1 MRLRFFRVKRQLVG
15 HFHFLIPK
23 KSVSS
28 ILTWA
33 PHRMAFDGCEMHSTA
48 PGANHRSDFFLSACD
63 PNHSLPL
70 RLCTLY
76 HTTNMQPN
84 TFSGRTIIPETRLL
98 ATASPDILEFID
110 KAVAQHAVHL
120 HSQRHFATR
129 PVLVNPPAVLEYET
143 SDVESNGSLDS
154 CVTE

>member
-1 MRLRFFRVKRQLVG
+1 
-15 HFHFLIPK
+15 
-23 KSVSS
+23 
-28 ILTWA
+28 
-33 PHRMAFDGCEMHSTA
+33 MHSTA
-48 PGANHRSDFFLSACD
+48 PGAHQRSDFFLSACD
-63 PNHSLPL
+63 RKNNSTL

-76 HTTNMQPN
+76 HTTNFPPH

-129 PVLVNPPAVLEYET
+129 PVLVNPPAVLEHVHET

-154 CVTE
+154 CATEEFWLEWEAVCPPGTL